1 MYIYNLW
8 FMILNLFSYLLWY
21 YLLQHEYENGAGV
34 GLSRFHS
41 ADKMAP
47 DWDNITVVKNTDI
60 TDKKIIY
67 EDAGY
72 E

>member
-1 MYIYNLW
+1 MV
-8 FMILNLFSYLLWY
+8 
-21 YLLQHEYENGAGV
+21 GV